1 MIKTRRKLLSLL
13 YYRSIKKYRGRIKKK
28 RKNVKIFIRAGLGL
42 AGSFV
47 FGIERSDFTM
57 ASITSLSSSSTSS
70 IYGNRNVLSGLASG
84 MDTES
89 MIENAVSGIKLRIT
103 NLQRKQ
109 TKVEWQQEAYR
120 SIIDKMYN
128 FTKKYTSYS
137 SSTNLMSNSFF
148 NNAVKT
154 ITQGANADK
163 ISARGKTSSDV
174 KILGVKQ
181 LAKAAVYNVSGIGGT
196 LGGDQSIEGKEVDLA
211 EVLPQSNVAGSITL
225 SYGGSRS
232 VDLDFDDLTT
242 YKDVDELAAGIREK
256 LDGIQMTTSSGERKK
271 ASEMIGVSVHDG
283 NIVFS
288 DKQLAGN
295 SVIVSSATGKI
306 KDTLGI
312 DPSYKS
318 NILNVAGKDLVDES
332 ATVGE
337 YISGKTLNVTLD
349 GVSKKI
355 TMPEYEKDMSAE
367 DYLKGLQSQLDKSF
381 GAGKIT
387 VGGAGE
393 DGKFKLSLA
402 TQKGSTLNVTGEPLE
417 AMGLSKSGAANYLNT
432 GKKLGELLGDDFQWD
447 PNNRIAAEGAVRE
460 IKDGDGNFSHYV
472 DVRGNRVDR
481 ARLTAVGD
489 VTAVEGDDGEISH
502 YVDSEG
508 NRVARNYDDPDGIF
522 YQVDENGDFKLED
535 EYYQVDNNGEFLY
548 DFKVNDVSVGKFN
561 KDTALETVMVAM
573 NSNAEAGVNV
583 SYSKITNQFQFTAKE
598 TGAAGQI
605 KFDGLAKDLF
615 GDVQAAG
622 ADFTDGQDAIISM
635 SVNGQVFDG
644 VSRSGNTFEIDGLT
658 VTLNDTFGEYGTKTT
673 DSDGNETIADGN
685 QLLDVAAAQ
694 KDAVTFQSSSDADK
708 IVDAVKAMIEDY
720 NEMVTEIKNA
730 YSTMPA
736 TKNGSVTGDR
746 YEPLS
751 DEDKASMSE
760 SAIAAWEEKAKQG
773 ILFGDSDL
781 SSLYSKLR
789 AAVSPGGTDGQTLRD
804 IGISTTYT
812 DGLTT
817 LTLDENK
824 LRTALENEP
833 DKVRDAFTKTE
844 EGGASSNGLMQSL
857 LNPLETYGKTTG
869 DYGVLVNRAGSIRAP
884 GSIYQNSLQTQ
895 LNNYATQI
903 SRWEDKMSDQIDRY
917 TTKFSKLEQL
927 IAEMNSQSSALMGL
941 MGGSSGY

>member
-1 MIKTRRKLLSLL
+1 
-13 YYRSIKKYRGRIKKK
+13 
-28 RKNVKIFIRAGLGL
+28 
-42 AGSFV
+42 
-47 FGIERSDFTM
+47 M
-57 ASITSLSSSSTSS
+57 ASITSLSNSSSASS

-89 MIENAVSGIKLRIT
+89 MIENAISGIKLRIT
-103 NLQRKQ
+103 NLQKKQ

-128 FTKKYTSYS
+128 FTKKYTSYA

-154 ITQGANADK
+154 VTRGENADS
-163 ISARGKTSSDV
+163 ISARGKTNSDV

-181 LAKAAVYNVSGIGGT
+181 LAKAAVYNVSGIGGS
-196 LGGDQSIEGKEVDLA
+196 LGGVQGVEGKEVDLA
-211 EVLPQSNVAGSITL
+211 EVLPQSNVAGSLTI

-232 VDLDFDDLTT
+232 VDLNFDDLTT
-242 YKDVDELAAGIREK
+242 YKDADELAAGIREK
-256 LDGIQMTTSSGERKK
+256 LEGIQMSTSSGERKK
-271 ASEMIGVSVHDG
+271 ASEMISVSVKDG

-295 SVIVSSATGKI
+295 TVAISSATGKI

-312 DPSYKS
+312 NPSDKS
-318 NILNVAGKDLVDES
+318 STLNVQGKDLVDET
-332 ATVGE
+332 ATMGE

-367 DYLKGLQSQLDKSF
+367 DYLEGIQKQLDKSF

-393 DGKFKLSLA
+393 DGKFKLSLK
-402 TQKGSTLNVTGEPLE
+402 TQEGSTLNVIGEPLE
-417 AMGLSKSGAANYLNT
+417 AMGLSKNGAANYLNT
-432 GKKLGELLGDDFQWD
+432 GKKLGELLGDNFKWD

-460 IKDGDGNFSHYV
+460 IKDGKGNVTHYV
-472 DVRGNRVDR
+472 DAKGNRVDR
-481 ARLTAVGD
+481 ARIAAEGE
-489 VTAVEGDDGEISH
+489 VTEVKDDEGNLLH
-502 YVDSEG
+502 YVDSKG
-508 NRVARNYDDPDGIF
+508 NRVARDYDDPEGIF
-522 YQVDENGDFKLED
+522 YQVDENGDYKLED

-615 GDVQAAG
+615 GEVDT
-622 ADFTDGQDAIISM
+622 TDEKSYTAGQDAILSM
-635 SVNGQVFDG
+635 QVNGQNFDG

-658 VTLNDTFGEYGTKTT
+658 VTLNDTFGEYGTDNKI
-673 DSDGNETIADGN
+673 GEAG
-685 QLLDVAAAQ
+685 LEAAQ

-720 NEMVTEIKNA
+720 NEMVTEVKNA

-760 SAIAAWEEKAKQG
+760 SAVEAWEEKAKQG

-789 AAVSPGGTDGQTLRD
+789 AAVTPGGTDGQTLRD
-804 IGISTTYT
+804 IGISTNYT

-833 DKVRDAFTKTE
+833 DKVRDAFTKSQE
-844 EGGASSNGLMQSL
+844 SGAASNGLMQSL

-895 LNNYATQI
+895 LNNYSKQI

>member
-1 MIKTRRKLLSLL
+1 
-13 YYRSIKKYRGRIKKK
+13 
-28 RKNVKIFIRAGLGL
+28 
-42 AGSFV
+42 
-47 FGIERSDFTM
+47 M
-57 ASITSLSSSSTSS
+57 ASITSLSNSSSVGS

-103 NLQRKQ
+103 NLQKKQ

-120 SIIDKMYN
+120 SIIDKMYD
-128 FTKKYTSYS
+128 FSKKYTSYS
-137 SSTNLMSNSFF
+137 SNTNLMSNSFF

-154 ITQGANADK
+154 VTQGENADK

-174 KILGVKQ
+174 QILGVKQ
-181 LAKAAVYNVSGIGGT
+181 LAKAAVYNVSGIGGQS
-196 LGGDQSIEGKEVDLA
+196 GGVQGIAGSEVDLA
-211 EVLPQSNVAGSITL
+211 ASLPQSNISGSLTI

-232 VDLDFDDLTT
+232 VDLEFDDLTT
-242 YKDVDELAAGIREK
+242 YKDANELAAGIREK
-256 LDGIQMTTSSGERKK
+256 LDGIQMSTSSGERKK
-271 ASEMIGVSVHDG
+271 ASEMISVTVKDG
-283 NIVFS
+283 NVVFG
-288 DKQLAGN
+288 DKQGAGN
-295 SVIVSSATGKI
+295 SVTVSSATGKI

-312 DPSYKS
+312 NPSDKS
-318 NILNVAGKDLVDES
+318 STLNVKDKDLVNED

-337 YISGKTLNVTLD
+337 YLSGKTLNVTLD

-355 TMPEYEKDMSAE
+355 TMPEYEKDMSAQK
-367 DYLKGLQSQLDKSF
+367 YLENFQQQLDKSF
-381 GAGKIT
+381 GKGKIT

-393 DGKFKLSLA
+393 EGKFKLEMEA
-402 TQKGSTLNVTGEPLE
+402 QKGSTMYLTGAPME
-417 AMGLSKSGAANYLNT
+417 AMGLSKTGTANYLDT

-447 PNNRIAAEGAVRE
+447 LNNRIAAEGAVRE
-460 IKDGDGNFSHYV
+460 VKDSKGNFSHYV
-472 DVRGNRVDR
+472 DAKGNRVK
-481 ARLTAVGD
+481 
-489 VTAVEGDDGEISH
+489 
-502 YVDSEG
+502 
-508 NRVARNYDDPDGIF
+508 RNYDDDSYF
-522 YQVDENGDFKLED
+522 QVDS
-535 EYYQVDNNGEFLY
+535 NGEFLY

-561 KDTALETVMVAM
+561 KDTALESVMVAM

-583 SYSKITNQFQFTAKE
+583 SYSKITNEFQFTAKE

-605 KFDGLAKDLF
+605 RFDGLAKDLF
-615 GDVQAAG
+615 GDAQAEG
-622 ADFTDGQDAIISM
+622 ADFKAGQDAILSM
-635 SVNGQVFDG
+635 SVNGKNFDG

-658 VTLNDTFGEYGTKTT
+658 VTLNDTFGEYG
-673 DSDGNETIADGN
+673 DSDKLGEAG
-685 QLLDVAAAQ
+685 LEAAQ
-694 KDAVTFQSSSDADK
+694 KNAVTFKSSSDADK
-708 IVDAVKAMIEDY
+708 IVDAVKAMVEDY
-720 NEMVTEIKNA
+720 NAMVTEIKNA

-736 TKNGSVTGDR
+736 TKNGAVTGTR

-760 SAIAAWEEKAKQG
+760 SAIEAWEEKAKQG

-781 SSLYSKLR
+781 SGLYSKLR
-789 AAVSPGGTDGQTLRD
+789 SAITPSGTDGQNLRD
-804 IGISTTYT
+804 IGISTNYT

-817 LTLDENK
+817 LSLDENK
-824 LRTALENEP
+824 LRSALETEP
-833 DKVRDAFTKTE
+833 DKVRDAFTKSKE
-844 EGGASSNGLMQSL
+844 SGAASNGLMQSL

-895 LNNYATQI
+895 LNNYAKQI

>member
-1 MIKTRRKLLSLL
+1 
-13 YYRSIKKYRGRIKKK
+13 
-28 RKNVKIFIRAGLGL
+28 
-42 AGSFV
+42 
-47 FGIERSDFTM
+47 M
-57 ASITSLSSSSTSS
+57 ASITSLSNSSSVSS

-89 MIENAVSGIKLRIT
+89 MIENAISGIKLRIT
-103 NLQRKQ
+103 NLKKKQ

-128 FTKKYTSYS
+128 FNKKYTSYA

-154 ITQGANADK
+154 VTQGENADK

-181 LAKAAVYNVSGIGGT
+181 LAKAAVYNVSGIGSS
-196 LGGDQSIEGKEVDLA
+196 LGGVQGIEGKEVDLS
-211 EVLPQSNVAGSITL
+211 EVLPQSNVAGSLTI

-242 YKDVDELAAGIREK
+242 YKDADELAAGIREK

-271 ASEMIGVSVHDG
+271 ASEMIGVGVKDG
-283 NIVFS
+283 DVVFY

-295 SVIVSSATGKI
+295 SVTVSSASGKI

-312 DPSYKS
+312 NPSDKS
-318 NILNVAGKDLVDES
+318 STLNVKGKDLVDET
-332 ATVGE
+332 ATMGE

-367 DYLKGLQSQLDKSF
+367 DYLKGLQSQMDKAF

-393 DGKFKLSLA
+393 DGKFKLSLT
-402 TQKGSTLNVTGEPLE
+402 TQKGSTLNVTGKPLE
-417 AMGLSKSGAANYLNT
+417 AMGLSKTGEANYLNT
-432 GKKLGELLGDDFQWD
+432 GKKLGELLGEDFKWD
-447 PNNRIAAEGAVRE
+447 PSNRIAAEGAVRE
-460 IKDGDGNFSHYV
+460 VKDGDGKVAYYL
-472 DVRGNRVDR
+472 DAKGNRVDR
-481 ARLTAVGD
+481 ARLA
-489 VTAVEGDDGEISH
+489 AEGEVKEVLDDEGKFSH
-502 YVDSEG
+502 YEDAEG
-508 NRVARNYDDPDGIF
+508 NRVARSYDDPEGIF
-522 YQVDENGDFKLED
+522 YQVDENGDFKLEE

-615 GDVQAAG
+615 GDVDPTDKKSYTAG
-622 ADFTDGQDAIISM
+622 EDAIVSM
-635 SVNGQVFDG
+635 EVNGQLFDG

-658 VTLNDTFGEYGTKTT
+658 VTLNEAFGEYQNG
-673 DSDGNETIADGN
+673 ADKLVN
-685 QLLDVAAAQ
+685 AEAAK
-694 KDAVTFQSSSDADK
+694 KDAVTFHSSSDADK

-720 NEMVTEIKNA
+720 NAMVAEVKNA

-736 TKNGSVTGDR
+736 TKNGSVTGSR

-760 SAIAAWEEKAKQG
+760 SAVEAWEEKAKQG

-781 SSLYSKLR
+781 SGLYGKLR
-789 AAVSPGGTDGQTLRD
+789 AAVTPGGTDGQILRD

-833 DKVRDAFTKTE
+833 DKVRDAFTKSK
-844 EGGASSNGLMQSL
+844 EGGAASDGLMQSL

-869 DYGVLVNRAGSIRAP
+869 DYGILVNRAGSIRAP

-895 LNNYATQI
+895 LNNYDKQI
-903 SRWEDKMSDQIDRY
+903 QRWETKMSDQIDRY
-917 TTKFSKLEQL
+917 TTKFAKLEQL
-927 IAEMNSQSSALMGL
+927 IAEMNSQSSSLMGL